1 MKAVLYKGEEL
12 PFCPRCNHRHRFMK
26 KTVDTLPV
34 SIPMDE
40 CPHCNCPLHYDL
52 LEEEYVL

>member
-1 MKAVLYKGEEL
+1 MKEAKYL
-12 PFCPRCNHRHRFMK
+12 
-26 KTVDTLPV
+26 
-34 SIPMDE
+34 MDK